1 MLFKKNLKIPMEEL
15 KRRQLI
21 ALLPFQLLRLR
32 KEIER
37 KRTPENMEAL
47 KDLICHDIIGTIT
60 ENIAAGNLS
69 VSDGRK
75 LKQITLQLYRHLYK
89 DYKELEKAGVNDMV
103 EDAMVLDIDII
114 EYEHQKE
121 IEKITKELTEE
132 KDGIINKMAAKLRS
146 MGLSEEEISQM
157 INQE

>member
-1 MLFKKNLKIPMEEL
+1 ME
-15 KRRQLI
+15 LI
-21 ALLPFQLLRLR
+21 AIQQIVLSVTNTR
-32 KEIER
+32 
-37 KRTPENMEAL
+37 ENMEAL
-47 KDLICHDIIGTIT
+47 KDLICHDKIGKIT

-103 EDAMVLDIDII
+103 DDAMVLDIDII

-121 IEKITKELTEE
+121 IETISKELTEKITEEVTKEVTKE
-132 KDGIINKMAAKLRS
+132 KDGIINKLAAKLSNRQILMRS
-146 MGLSEEEISQM
+146 DTKSPQPFASWSNSL
-157 INQE
+157 